1 MISMKVSRKKRMAF
15 TTISVPTQLFK
26 KVEKHVENTGF
37 PSVSS
42 YVAFILRTLL
52 SEKTNKKADY
62 EADIIKEKLKELGY
76 M

>member
-1 MISMKVSRKKRMAF
+1 MKVKRANRIEF
-15 TTISVPTQLFK
+15 TSISVPTVLFK

-52 SEKTNKKADY
+52 SEKRNKKADY
-62 EADIIKEKLKELGY
+62 EAEIIKEKLKELGY

>member
-1 MISMKVSRKKRMAF
+1 MKVKRANKIEF
-15 TTISVPTQLFK
+15 TSISVPTVLFK

-52 SEKTNKKADY
+52 SEKKNKKADY
-62 EADIIKEKLKELGY
+62 EAEIIKEKLKELGY

>member
-1 MISMKVSRKKRMAF
+1 MAF
-15 TTISVPTQLFK
+15 TTISLPTQLFK

-62 EADIIKEKLKELGY
+62 ETEIIKERLRELGY
-76 M
+76 L

>member
-1 MISMKVSRKKRMAF
+1 MKVKRNRKMEF

-52 SEKTNKKADY
+52 SEKSNKKADY
-62 EADIIKEKLKELGY
+62 EAEIIKEKLKELGY

>member
-1 MISMKVSRKKRMAF
+1 MKVKRANRIAF
-15 TTISVPTQLFK
+15 TSISVPTTLFK

-42 YVAFILRTLL
+42 YVAFLLRTLL
-52 SEKTNKKADY
+52 SEKRNKKADY
-62 EADIIKEKLKELGY
+62 EAEIIKEKLKELGY